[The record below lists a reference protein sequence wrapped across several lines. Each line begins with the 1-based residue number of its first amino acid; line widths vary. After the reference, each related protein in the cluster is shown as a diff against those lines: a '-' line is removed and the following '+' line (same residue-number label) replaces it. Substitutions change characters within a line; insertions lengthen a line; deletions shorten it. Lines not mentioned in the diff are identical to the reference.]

1 MMDRDK
7 VIKGLKTIKQFFGYG
22 LPSTAEMFDSY
33 YGILN
38 DTIAI
43 LKEQEARVLSMGELL
58 KLEKAEAPCVWLEV
72 REITDRYWF
81 EGWAEPVCY
90 NEIETELYGFGVDV
104 PVEAKLCDYGVEYR
118 CWNHEPTE
126 AQMKAVPWDE

>member
-1 MMDRDK
+1 MIDRANLIMAIEKAKEQSIEYAQDY
-7 VIKGLKTIKQFFGYG
+7 ILCPLKETDI
-22 LPSTAEMFDSY
+22 
-33 YGILN
+33 ILEL
-38 DTIAI
+38 
-43 LKEQEARVLSMGELL
+43 LKEQEARVLSGGELL
-58 KLEKAEAPCVWLEV
+58 ELEKADAPCVWLEV

-81 EGWAEPVCY
+81 EGWAEPVY
-90 NEIETELYGFGVDV
+90 YDETETELYGFGVDV